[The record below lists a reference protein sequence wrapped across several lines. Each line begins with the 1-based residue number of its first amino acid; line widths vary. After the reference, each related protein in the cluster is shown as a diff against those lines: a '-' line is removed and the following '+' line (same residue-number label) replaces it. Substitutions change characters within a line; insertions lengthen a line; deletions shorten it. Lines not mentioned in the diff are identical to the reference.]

1 MKSVL
6 QDATDERLMLML
18 RALANPARL
27 QLFHHLRTS
36 TDTSCHQLVE
46 ALPLSQSTVSEH
58 LQRLKDAG
66 LIRGEPHGVPLA
78 LQRSLAHTA
87 YHVGQIILIA
97 RVLAGDRW
105 ETITI
110 PRGGSAGFNRRV
122 WGESQP
128 HPPGPDPK

>member
-6 QDATDERLMLML
+6 HDATDERLMLML

-36 TDTSCHQLVE
+36 TETSCHHLVE

-66 LIRGEPHGVPLA
+66 LIRGEPHGSSRSYVIDDDA
-78 LQRSLAHTA
+78 LTWLKDT
-87 YHVGQIILIA
+87 VNTL
-97 RVLAGDRW
+97 
-105 ETITI
+105 
-110 PRGGSAGFNRRV
+110 
-122 WGESQP
+122 
-128 HPPGPDPK
+128 